1 MKWLA
6 LSLIIISVFV
16 LLTSCSASATKQIDA
31 LKPEPTDE
39 KTVLYENKTS
49 FVSLPVE
56 VSLKDIEKQ
65 LNKNLDGLIYQDSIL
80 DDDDT
85 EIKIWKSRAIE
96 LSEENGVIL
105 SEIPLKI
112 WAKVRYG
119 TQFLGLNDTKEIYMD
134 GVLYLESSYHL
145 TNWKLSTK
153 SKIYDLRWNE
163 SPSIKVAGKLI
174 PITYLITPTIRYFKQ
189 TIATQIDNAIDE
201 TCDFKPYVLDA
212 LETLS
217 TPNLVHEEYETWF
230 KLIPIELY
238 VTEAVL
244 KNQKITL
251 EMGLK
256 CDMQTMV
263 GMEPKNNYDASKI
276 VLKPVSKMPEKVTVS
291 VAAVSTY
298 QSASKIITKNFK
310 GQEFASGKR
319 KVAVQNVEIWQKDK
333 KIIIA
338 LSLSGSLNGTIYLS
352 GYPNFNALS
361 KEIYFDELNYVL
373 DTKNVLL
380 KSANWLLQGTIL
392 NKIKESCR
400 YSIQENLDEG
410 KKNMEPY
417 LNNYSPMKG
426 VFVNGSLEDFNF
438 EKVELTNK
446 AIIAFITTSGKMN
459 IKIDG
464 LE

>member
-1 MKWLA
+1 MPVE
-6 LSLIIISVFV
+6 ISVNE
-16 LLTSCSASATKQIDA
+16 I
-31 LKPEPTDE
+31 
-39 KTVLYENKTS
+39 EN
-49 FVSLPVE
+49 
-56 VSLKDIEKQ
+56 Q
-65 LNKNLDGLIYQDSIL
+65 LNKNLSGLIYE
-80 DDDDT
+80 DDNLEDDNT
-85 EIKIWKSRAIE
+85 QMKIWKTGKIKLTE
-96 LSEENGVIL
+96 KNGVIT

-112 WAKVRYG
+112 WSQFKYG
-119 TQFLGLNDTKEIYMD
+119 TEYFGLNDTRQISLD
-134 GVLYLESSYHL
+134 GTITLESKAHL
-145 TNWKLSTK
+145 NNWKLATT
-153 SKIYDLRWNE
+153 SKLKDFNWNE
-163 SPSIKVAGKLI
+163 SPSILVAGKKI
-174 PITYLITPTIRYFKQ
+174 PITYIINPTLSIFKSKVSKM
-189 TIATQIDNAIDE
+189 IDDAIDKS
-201 TCDFKPYVLDA
+201 CDFKPQV
-212 LETLS
+212 LETLGVIS
-217 TPNLVHEEYETWF
+217 KPFLSSDAYETWF

-238 VTEAVL
+238 VTDAAL
-244 KNQKITL
+244 KNGKTTMD
-251 EMGLK
+251 MGLK

-263 GMEPKNNYDASKI
+263 GMEPRNNYDASKI
-276 VLKPVSKMPEKVTVS
+276 ILKPVAKMPDKVTVS

-310 GQEFASGKR
+310 GQEFASGSR
-319 KVAVQNVEIWQKDK
+319 KVTVQHVEIWQKDK

-338 LSLSGSLNGTIYLS
+338 LDLTGSLNGTIYLS

-373 DTKNVLL
+373 NTKSVLL

-417 LNNYSPMKG
+417 LNNYSPIKG
-426 VFVNGSLEDFNF
+426 VFVNGSLDDFNF

>member
-1 MKWLA
+1 VCLLA
-6 LSLIIISVFV
+6 VFFV
-16 LLTSCSASATKQIDA
+16 ITLFNSCATTKKIEA
-31 LKPEPTDE
+31 LKPLPSDDSPMVY
-39 KTVLYENKTS
+39 KNKTS
-49 FVSLPVE
+49 FIAMPVE
-56 VSLKDIEKQ
+56 ISVNEIENQ
-65 LNKNLDGLIYQDSIL
+65 LNKNLSGLIYE
-80 DDDDT
+80 DDNLEDDNT
-85 EIKIWKSRAIE
+85 QMKIWKTGKIKLTE
-96 LSEENGVIL
+96 KNGVIT

-112 WAKVRYG
+112 WSQFKYG
-119 TQFLGLNDTKEIYMD
+119 TEYFGLNDTRQISLD
-134 GVLYLESSYHL
+134 GTITLESKAHL
-145 TNWKLSTK
+145 NNWKLTTT
-153 SKIYDLRWNE
+153 SKLKDFNWKE
-163 SPSIKVAGKLI
+163 SPSILVAGKKI
-174 PITYLITPTIRYFKQ
+174 PITYIINPTLSIFKSKVSKM
-189 TIATQIDNAIDE
+189 IDDAIDKS
-201 TCDFKPYVLDA
+201 CDFKPQV
-212 LETLS
+212 LETLGVIS
-217 TPNLVHEEYETWF
+217 KPFLSSDAYETWF

-238 VTEAVL
+238 VTDAAL
-244 KNQKITL
+244 KNGKITMD
-251 EMGLK
+251 MGLK

-263 GMEPKNNYDASKI
+263 GMEPRNNYDASKI
-276 VLKPVSKMPEKVTVS
+276 ILKPVAKMPDKVTVS

-310 GQEFASGKR
+310 GQEFASGSR
-319 KVAVQNVEIWQKDK
+319 KVTVQHVEIWQKDK

-338 LSLSGSLNGTIYLS
+338 LDLTGSLNGTIYLS

-373 DTKNVLL
+373 NTKSVLL

-426 VFVNGSLEDFNF
+426 VFVNGSLDDFNF

>member
-1 MKWLA
+1 MKYLLGFWAILF
-6 LSLIIISVFV
+6 IIYLFS
-16 LLTSCSASATKQIDA
+16 SCATTKKIEA
-31 LKPEPTDE
+31 LKPLPSDDSPMVY
-39 KTVLYENKTS
+39 KNKTS
-49 FVSLPVE
+49 FIALPVE
-56 VSLKDIEKQ
+56 VSIQEIENQ
-65 LNKNLDGLIYQDSIL
+65 INKNLSELIYEDTNL
-80 DDDDT
+80 DDDNT
-85 EIKIWKSRAIE
+85 VMKIWKTGKIKLTE
-96 LSEENGVIL
+96 KNGIIT

-112 WAKVRYG
+112 WSKFKYG
-119 TQFLGLNDTKEIYMD
+119 TDYLGLNDTRQIQLN
-134 GVLYLESSYHL
+134 GTIFLESKPHL
-145 TNWKLSTK
+145 TNWKLTTT
-153 SKIYDLRWNE
+153 SKIKDFNWNE
-163 SPSIKVAGKLI
+163 SPSILVAGKKI
-174 PITYLITPTIRYFKQ
+174 PITYIINPTLSIFKSK
-189 TIATQIDNAIDE
+189 ISKMIDDAIDKS
-201 TCDFKPYVLDA
+201 CDFKPQV
-212 LETLS
+212 LETLGVLS
-217 TPNLVHEEYETWF
+217 KPFLSSDAYETWF